1 MRLQEGIFLDR
12 IRVRINVQG
21 IADGVGAEFTARA
34 LDYYLNRKDQIRV
47 FVSRPD
53 KYEVAVNDTGSGD
66 WDFTVGVIDPLP
78 SSLVKGADMIGKLRE
93 LPEKV
98 FWIINMDNEGVNRR
112 ELRRFLGFMPDFS
125 QEAVP
130 RELITRAEYNCVELE
145 ELCPLKG
152 IEKLAEEIRKR
163 TS

>member
-1 MRLQEGIFLDR
+1 MAT
-12 IRVRINVQG
+12 INVYEQYFK
-21 IADGVGAEFTARA
+21 AECTFNDVERHAASVMLISTSE
-34 LDYYLNRKDQIRV
+34 NGSI
-47 FVSRPD
+47 